1 MITSNKKGGMIMKE
15 AIDATKD
22 IITKQVE
29 AQKIFMFGVPFSEY
43 QRVYKETNENIDGY
57 MRLLDFQGK
66 ESALTVLA
74 SGDHVFNLIYY
85 GIMNI
90 DSFDTNKLTE
100 YYALG
105 IKKSA
110 ILAFPYFEYLR
121 FMRKIMDPDISLDE
135 LNALIKSLFPFMDQ
149 KNRIFWKEI
158 ISYNYVIQKRTLV
171 KLNLFHMILINIGKE
186 YMGIAKNT
194 YLKSE
199 ENYEQLR
206 QKLALAN
213 ITFQSCNC
221 LQLENSVSSK
231 YDYLFL
237 SNIPDY
243 FDKSFGNFWEYEKL
257 KDYEDSLANIMNEEG
272 TIALAYLIK
281 CYSINRQR
289 FNTYPILS
297 SHVKI
302 TDLETEEV
310 ITFPHILNGE
320 ESKVVKDGMILKR
333 II

>member
-1 MITSNKKGGMIMKE
+1 MKE

-135 LNALIKSLFPFMDQ
+135 LNALIESLFPFMDQ

-289 FNTYPILS
+289 FNTYPFYL
-297 SHVKI
+297 
-302 TDLETEEV
+302 L
-310 ITFPHILNGE
+310 
-320 ESKVVKDGMILKR
+320 M
-333 II
+333 